1 MQIIIDMNTIEVL
14 ITTFLGPAIAVTY
27 WLIKQYMKKKD
38 KIIRSK

>member
-1 MQIIIDMNTIEVL
+1 MEISIIMNTHEVL

-27 WLIKQYMKKKD
+27 WLIKQYIKKS

>member
-1 MQIIIDMNTIEVL
+1 MEITITMNTIEVL

-27 WLIKQYMKKKD
+27 WLIKQYMKKKN

>member
-1 MQIIIDMNTIEVL
+1 MEITIVMNTTEVL

-27 WLIKQYMKKKD
+27 WLIKQYIKKKD